1 MRDTDRIWK
10 KRYRWLLASTLVLVV
25 FLVYWAVAGK
35 GLPATLSDFW
45 EAVLPNL
52 AAALLIYLAVSLL
65 LTWFGLSEA
74 DELRNEIAKRV
85 AESVIPAPGIQSLTS
100 RIDEIPWKELF
111 EGSERIDVVGR
122 FFDGVLIAADDGS
135 LKTAAGS
142 GW

>member
-10 KRYRWLLASTLVLVV
+10 NRYRWLLASTLVLVV
-25 FLVYWAVAGK
+25 VLVYWAVAGK

-74 DELRNEIAKRV
+74 DELRNEIARTDW
-85 AESVIPAPGIQSLTS
+85 SRSPANSGTAIGTCIRPMS
-100 RIDEIPWKELF
+100 R
-111 EGSERIDVVGR
+111 
-122 FFDGVLIAADDGS
+122 DGS
-135 LKTAAGS
+135 GTR
-142 GW
+142 